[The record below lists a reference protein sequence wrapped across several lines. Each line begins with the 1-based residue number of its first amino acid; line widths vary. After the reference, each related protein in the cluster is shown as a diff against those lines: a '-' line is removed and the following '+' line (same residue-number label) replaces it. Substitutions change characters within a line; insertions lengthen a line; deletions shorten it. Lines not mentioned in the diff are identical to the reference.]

1 MERIAEPKSQLEKAL
16 DHSAHTGRRE
26 IAHAEGPSL
35 LSERRPSI
43 QSGCFGFSR
52 SLEELRH
59 IGSGR
64 RSAGEGLYTEPL
76 EYQPQSAL
84 MLIEGRRPIA
94 GFDLGTDRDPCDLSA
109 PVGVVGSFVIDD
121 YQQSATAALE
131 HRFAQPCRRIRP
143 R

>member
-43 QSGCFGFSR
+43 QSGCYGFSR

-64 RSAGEGLYTEPL
+64 RSAGEGLSTEPL
-76 EYQPQSAL
+76 EYQPQTAL
-84 MLIEGRRPIA
+84 MLIEGHRPNA
-94 GFDLGTDRDPCDLSA
+94 ASALGTAPDPTTLS
-109 PVGVVGSFVIDD
+109 P
-121 YQQSATAALE
+121 
-131 HRFAQPCRRIRP
+131 
-143 R
+143 